1 MIYYEVDIVFYILLL
16 MLTFLLLFIFKTCSC
31 LGEHMLE
38 NIRQKLKFGPLK
50 KVEGLL
56 EPTYS
61 CKKANVP
68 ESFY

>member
-1 MIYYEVDIVFYILLL
+1 
-16 MLTFLLLFIFKTCSC
+16 MLTFFLLFIFKTCSC